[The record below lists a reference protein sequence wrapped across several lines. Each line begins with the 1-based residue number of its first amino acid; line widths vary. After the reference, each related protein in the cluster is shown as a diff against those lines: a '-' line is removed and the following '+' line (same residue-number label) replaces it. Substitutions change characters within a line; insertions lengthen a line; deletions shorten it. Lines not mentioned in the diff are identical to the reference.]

1 MPLVIVLLVSTEDTK
16 GQDPHT
22 INGGF
27 LRKQVADRQAP
38 IGVEQ
43 PRASELTYPPLRT
56 WEERAAGRKSRKRK
70 ATKLSLMGIS
80 RKILDTGDPAYV
92 RCLNQANSYRKVR
105 ARELA
110 ELHGHVSAGASALLA
125 SASLALAASRFI
137 YERFAETGGG
147 DLGIGMLKQAAQLAD
162 SARSSELAAWELSA
176 REGLVRRKLDASTQG
191 VPWLAIQ
198 DGGLNKRGRKTNE
211 ERKAMETVEVAPETP
226 DISGDMAKLLGH
238 GVSFNNG

>member
-1 MPLVIVLLVSTEDTK
+1 MFLVSTEDTK
-16 GQDPHT
+16 GQDPNT

-27 LRKQVADRQAP
+27 IRKQVADRQAP

-43 PRASELTYPPLRT
+43 PRPSELTYVPAPT
-56 WEERAAGRKSRKRK
+56 WEERQKGRQSRKLK
-70 ATKLSLMGIS
+70 STKLSLMGIS
-80 RKILDTGDPAYV
+80 KGVLAKGDPAYV

-125 SASLALAASRFI
+125 SGSLALAASRYI

-198 DGGLNKRGRKTNE
+198 DGGKNKSGRKTNE
-211 ERKAMETVEVAPETP
+211 ERKARETVEVAPEP
-226 DISGDMAKLLGH
+226 RDISGDMAKLLGH